1 MQRFAKPVII
11 TACIIAAFGAIFL
24 YRSKFTKSDKPES
37 SGAVSNS
44 SANSSGNPSA
54 SAGGSGKTPPIA
66 VEGVIARESIIA
78 SETLSSGT
86 LLANEEAEI
95 KAEITARIT
104 KINFAEG
111 QIVQQGQLLVKLYDG
126 DLQAQLQRVQAQYSV
141 LQKTM
146 EREKALLAI
155 QGTSQQGL
163 DIVEAQFA
171 ASRADIEVV
180 KANIAKTEIRA
191 PFNGKVGLR
200 SVSVGAVV
208 SPAQVITT
216 LQQTSSLKMDFTLP
230 EKYSDDI
237 KVGATVQFNTE
248 SMPDTLK
255 ASIYALDAKIDPA
268 TRTIR
273 VRARFDNSKGKL
285 APGAF
290 AKVRVP
296 LKQQRGIMIPTQAVI
311 PQTRGKSVIVARDGK
326 AAMQPIETGLRTADK
341 VEVISGLEEGDTV
354 VTKGVMFV
362 KPQMMLNFT
371 KVLQ

>member
-1 MQRFAKPVII
+1 MQRFLKPFLI
-11 TACIIAAFGAIFL
+11 TACILAAFGAIFL
-24 YRSKFTKSDKPES
+24 YRSKSAKSDKPES
-37 SGAVSNS
+37 SASG
-44 SANSSGNPSA
+44 ANSGGANSGA
-54 SAGGSGKTPPIA
+54 AGKNAPIA
-66 VEGVIARESIIA
+66 VEGVIAKEVVIA

-86 LLANEEAEI
+86 LLANEETEI
-95 KAEITARIT
+95 KSEITARIT
-104 KINFAEG
+104 KINFTEG
-111 QIVQQGQLLVKLYDG
+111 QNVQQGQLLVKLYDG
-126 DLQAQLQRVQAQYSV
+126 DLQAQLQRVQAQYTV

-146 EREKALLAI
+146 EREKALLAV

-163 DIVEAQFA
+163 DVAEAQFA
-171 ASRADIEVV
+171 ASSADIEVV

-208 SPAQVITT
+208 SPTQVMTT
-216 LQQTSSLKMDFTLP
+216 LQQTSSLKMDFSLP

-237 KVGATVQFNTE
+237 TVGSVVQFNTE
-248 SMPDTLK
+248 GSPDTLK

-273 VRARFDNSKGKL
+273 IRARFNNSKGKL

-311 PQTRGKSVIVARDGK
+311 PQTRGKSVIVSREGK
-326 AAMQPIETGLRTADK
+326 ATMQPIETGLRTADK
-341 VEVISGLEEGDTV
+341 VEVISGLEDGDTI

-362 KPQMMLNFT
+362 KPQMQLNFT
-371 KVLQ
+371 KIQ

>member
-1 MQRFAKPVII
+1 MQRFIKPIII
-11 TACIIAAFGAIFL
+11 TACLLAAFGAIFL
-24 YRSKFTKSDKPES
+24 YRSKSAKSES

-44 SANSSGNPSA
+44 SGNSSSNSSA
-54 SAGGSGKTPPIA
+54 NVGGGGKAPPMA
-66 VEGVIARESIIA
+66 VEGIIARESAIA

-111 QIVQQGQLLVKLYDG
+111 QNVQQGQLLVKLYDG

-200 SVSVGAVV
+200 SLSVGAVV

-216 LQQTSSLKMDFTLP
+216 IQQTASLKMEFSLP

-237 KVGATVQFNTE
+237 SVGSTVHFNTE
-248 SMPDTLK
+248 SVTDTLK

-273 VRARFDNSKGKL
+273 VRARFDNRKGNL

-326 AAMQPIETGLRTADK
+326 ATMQPIETGLRTADK
-341 VEVISGLEEGDTV
+341 VEVISGLEDGDTV

-362 KPQMMLNFT
+362 KPQMPLNFT
-371 KVLQ
+371 KVL